1 VSVKLDFKK
10 IRPYITVGLF
20 DQDEVIEQMF
30 DSSVKAVN
38 KDKQKFSNL
47 SLIPQIEEIE
57 TNPFEVS
64 LKGKAANEC

>member
-1 VSVKLDFKK
+1 VKLDFKK
-10 IRPYITVGLF
+10 TRSYITVGLF

-38 KDKQKFSNL
+38 KDKQTFSNL

-57 TNPFEVS
+57 ANPFEVS
-64 LKGKAANEC
+64 LKGKAANKY

>member
-1 VSVKLDFKK
+1 VKLDFKK
-10 IRPYITVGLF
+10 TRLYITVGLF

-38 KDKQKFSNL
+38 KDKQTFSNL

-57 TNPFEVS
+57 ANPFEVS
-64 LKGKAANEC
+64 LKGKAANKY

>member
-1 VSVKLDFKK
+1 VKLDFKK
-10 IRPYITVGLF
+10 TRSYITVGLF

-57 TNPFEVS
+57 ANPFEVS
-64 LKGKAANEC
+64 LKGKAANKY